1 MDKKLQKLY
10 TTSYNL
16 LMGQDLWQAHYQ
28 ILLKEFTELNVNAN
42 MMIKNVKLVQKNSK
56 MAKALLNTQAL
67 QKIQQNTN
75 VYVGIRIAYTN
86 TNY

>member
-42 MMIKNVKLVQKNSK
+42 MMIKNVKLVQKNSN

-67 QKIQQNTN
+67 
-75 VYVGIRIAYTN
+75 
-86 TNY
+86 

>member
-16 LMGQDLWQAHYQ
+16 LMGQELWQAHYQ

-75 VYVGIRIAYTN
+75 VDVGIRITYTN

>member
-16 LMGQDLWQAHYQ
+16 LMGQELWQAHYQ

>member
-16 LMGQDLWQAHYQ
+16 LMGQELWQAHYQ

-75 VYVGIRIAYTN
+75 AYVGIRITYTN

>member
-16 LMGQDLWQAHYQ
+16 LMGQDLWQDHYQ

-75 VYVGIRIAYTN
+75 VYVGIRITYTN

>member
-67 QKIQQNTN
+67 
-75 VYVGIRIAYTN
+75 
-86 TNY
+86 

>member
-16 LMGQDLWQAHYQ
+16 LMGQELWQAHYQ

-42 MMIKNVKLVQKNSK
+42 LMIKNVKLVQKNSK

-75 VYVGIRIAYTN
+75 VYVGIRITYTN

>member
-42 MMIKNVKLVQKNSK
+42 MMIKNVKLAQKKFKDGESS
-56 MAKALLNTQAL
+56 
-67 QKIQQNTN
+67 IE
-75 VYVGIRIAYTN
+75 YTSAIEN
-86 TNY
+86 LV

>member
-16 LMGQDLWQAHYQ
+16 LMGQELWQAHYQ

-67 QKIQQNTN
+67 
-75 VYVGIRIAYTN
+75 
-86 TNY
+86 

>member
-16 LMGQDLWQAHYQ
+16 LMGQELWQAHYQ

-42 MMIKNVKLVQKNSK
+42 MMVKNVKLVQKNSK

-67 QKIQQNTN
+67 
-75 VYVGIRIAYTN
+75 
-86 TNY
+86 

>member
-75 VYVGIRIAYTN
+75 VYVGIRITYTD

>member
-16 LMGQDLWQAHYQ
+16 LMGQDLWQDHYQ

-67 QKIQQNTN
+67 
-75 VYVGIRIAYTN
+75 
-86 TNY
+86 

>member
-16 LMGQDLWQAHYQ
+16 LMGQELWQAHYQ

-42 MMIKNVKLVQKNSK
+42 MMVKNVKLVQKNSK
-56 MAKALLNTQAL
+56 MAKALLNTKSL

-75 VYVGIRIAYTN
+75 VYVGIRITYTN

>member
-75 VYVGIRIAYTN
+75 VYVGIRITYTN

>member
-16 LMGQDLWQAHYQ
+16 LMGQELWQAHYQ

-75 VYVGIRIAYTN
+75 VYVGIRITYTN

>member
-16 LMGQDLWQAHYQ
+16 LMGQELWQAHYQ

-42 MMIKNVKLVQKNSK
+42 MMVKNVKLVQKNSK

-75 VYVGIRIAYTN
+75 VYVGIRITYTN